1 MTISNKY
8 LLDFVTESLMIEG
21 INRLPS
27 EKELE
32 ATDKFIHLP
41 DLVLS
46 NLTEL
51 VSVLAPHARLRDK
64 TGLDVRVGN
73 FHPMAGGE
81 RVFSEIKLLLKKCS
95 RNEPTYSP
103 FKVHIIYETLHP
115 FTDGNGRS
123 GRALWLWKMIR
134 DKEPIGLSF
143 LHHYYYQSF
152 PFIRNDF
159 INYTADLPDISRV
172 NAGSRVNA
180 VRTQPFQEIPPPSRS
195 EELPRSEELHSRLM
209 QPHSHSQFQPQP
221 YISRPGW
228 STEVDSTQ
236 TPCGNPHRR
245 IDSEPIF

>member
-21 INRLPS
+21 INRPPS

-41 DLVLS
+41 ELGLS

-51 VSVLAPHARLRDK
+51 VSVLAPHAKLRYK
-64 TGLDVRVGN
+64 TGMDVRVGN
-73 FHPMAGGE
+73 FQPIAGGE
-81 RVFSEIKLLLKKCS
+81 RISSEIKLLLKKCS
-95 RNEPTYSP
+95 RNELTYSP

-152 PFIRNDF
+152 PFIRED
-159 INYTADLPDISRV
+159 NYSDVRSTRNSYVTYDEGLQNNSRV
-172 NAGSRVNA
+172 SA

-195 EELPRSEELHSRLM
+195 EELHSWQM

-221 YISRPGW
+221 YIRNPGW

-236 TPCGNPHRR
+236 TAHVNPIRR